1 MNSIKYVLNDMLEFE
16 LSFLKNLK
24 KELNSMIERREDTYL
39 ELFKYINSLIKN
51 PNFHEELKEEFGD
64 FTEKDGILEFENITV
79 NLNSGAKL
87 LVIKNNLDIL
97 RDLRDTL

>member
-39 ELFKYINSLIKN
+39 ELFKYINSLIKK

-87 LVIKNNLDIL
+87 LVIKNNLDTL

>member
-51 PNFHEELKEEFGD
+51 PNFREELKEEFGD
-64 FTEKDGILEFENITV
+64 FTEKEGILEFENITV